1 MQRECH
7 KLITVKTY
15 QYVLL
20 ALGGN
25 VKLQYEPCSTS
36 VDRAFLFGADFRFKQ
51 LFIKKLP
58 DIIKICKQAKNREY
72 ERLISIYRAS
82 VYERTMKSCA

>member
-1 MQRECH
+1 M
-7 KLITVKTY
+7 ITVKTY

-25 VKLQYEPCSTS
+25 VKLQHKPCSAS
-36 VDRAFLFGADFRFKQ
+36 VDRAFLFGADFRFKP

-58 DIIKICKQAKNREY
+58 KIIKICNQAKNREY
-72 ERLISIYRAS
+72 KHLIGIYRAS
-82 VYERTMKSCA
+82 VYERTLKICA